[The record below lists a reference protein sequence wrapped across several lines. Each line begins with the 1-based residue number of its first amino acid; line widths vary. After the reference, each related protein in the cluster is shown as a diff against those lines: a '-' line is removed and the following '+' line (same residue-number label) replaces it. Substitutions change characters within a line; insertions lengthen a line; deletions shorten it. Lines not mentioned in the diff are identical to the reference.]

1 MSIVQTQ
8 TTSFKKELYQAIH
21 NLSTD
26 TLKIA
31 LYTASADLNQDTTV
45 YSATNEVTGT
55 GYMAGG
61 VTLTGVTISSSD
73 YTAYVDFADVVFNA
87 SVTARCA
94 LIYNVTQGNKSIAV
108 LDFGSD
114 KTSTNFTITM
124 PANTATAALI
134 RSSN

>member
-8 TTSFKKELYQAIH
+8 TTSFKTELYQGVH
-21 NLSTD
+21 DLSTD

-31 LYTASADLNQDTTV
+31 LYTASADLNQNTTI
-45 YSATNEVTGT
+45 YSTANEVTGT
-55 GYMAGG
+55 GYTAGG
-61 VTLTGVTISSSD
+61 VVLTGVTINSSD
-73 YTAYVDFADVVFNA
+73 YTAYVDFADVVFGA

-114 KTSTNFTITM
+114 KTSSNFTITM
-124 PANTATAALI
+124 PANTASAALI